1 MAVSPADWQPHRLGG
16 SIEVGT
22 HATQP
27 LRKAPP
33 LSYDTCRH
41 GGRSL
46 TPAIRLYFVRWPP
59 LSEGEVEDSQPM
71 GALGGPHPKLSVVD

>member
-1 MAVSPADWQPHRLGG
+1 MAVSPADWRPRRLGG
-16 SIEVGT
+16 SIEVGA
-22 HATQP
+22 HDTQS

-33 LSYDTCRH
+33 LSHDTCRH
-41 GGRSL
+41 GRHSL

-71 GALGGPHPKLSVVD
+71 GALGEPRPKPSVVD